1 LVNTAQTVPRT
12 LYDVARLNLAPDSPC
27 KVAVSAKIATTKIA
41 EEICK
46 GATGRTRMAGEITSR
61 RIQQYVLQLL
71 PGRLMD
77 TVLEPQLSWQ
87 TWILHLFIYAIEHSH
102 VRLSRNIIS
111 CVPAR
116 LPQTRETLMHWHAAR
131 IKEWC
136 FGSSHMDNRR
146 EPTPASSRWPW
157 CNPATFY
164 IYVHLDQ
171 TRAAPLQP
179 LSDRSTKK
187 PAKLELT
194 NLRLVEPGKSRQ
206 AIRTNRGSPKTHGTI
221 RWRCC
226 KTNWLVRIGV
236 FGRIRWMRGRARNTS
251 RVLPTPRV
259 TPELFSLG

>member
-1 LVNTAQTVPRT
+1 M
-12 LYDVARLNLAPDSPC
+12 SGC
-27 KVAVSAKIATTKIA
+27 HEISFHVSRPAFHK
-41 EEICK
+41 
-46 GATGRTRMAGEITSR
+46 R
-61 RIQQYVLQLL
+61 
-71 PGRLMD
+71 
-77 TVLEPQLSWQ
+77 
-87 TWILHLFIYAIEHSH
+87 
-102 VRLSRNIIS
+102 VRLSCIGMLRASRNGVS
-111 CVPAR
+111 VQA
-116 LPQTRETLMHWHAAR
+116 TWT
-131 IKEWC
+131 
-136 FGSSHMDNRR
+136 DRR